1 MKAMLDRM
9 ADTIHCQLLAGKYG
23 CSTATA
29 GSPASD
35 EEATDYLNK
44 ILMGFGANLVGQV
57 GASLRFPGTM
67 EAAEKEAFVL
77 GQELAEAIRRS
88 SFRLDVRLHSS
99 KRWRGTT
106 KVRPCPGYVDH
117 NWLYIY
123 KCQLIR
129 GLGPYLFDAKW
140 TRPIVATFPLG

>member
-9 ADTIHCQLLAGKYG
+9 ADTINCQLLAGKYG

-57 GASLRFPGTM
+57 GASPGHDGSCG
-67 EAAEKEAFVL
+67 E
-77 GQELAEAIRRS
+77 
-88 SFRLDVRLHSS
+88 
-99 KRWRGTT
+99 
-106 KVRPCPGYVDH
+106 
-117 NWLYIY
+117 
-123 KCQLIR
+123 R
-129 GLGPYLFDAKW
+129 GLLPGAIAGRSHLEVLFS
-140 TRPIVATFPLG
+140 TRRLPPFLEALARDD

>member
-57 GASLRFPGTM
+57 GASPRFPGTM

-77 GQELAEAIRRS
+77 GREMAEAIRGKKG
-88 SFRLDVRLHSS
+88 LD
-99 KRWRGTT
+99 
-106 KVRPCPGYVDH
+106 
-117 NWLYIY
+117 
-123 KCQLIR
+123 
-129 GLGPYLFDAKW
+129 PYSFDAKW